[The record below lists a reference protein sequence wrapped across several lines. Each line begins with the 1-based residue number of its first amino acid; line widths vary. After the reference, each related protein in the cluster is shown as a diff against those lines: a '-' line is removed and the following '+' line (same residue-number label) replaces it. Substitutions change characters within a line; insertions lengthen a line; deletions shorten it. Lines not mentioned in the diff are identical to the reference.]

1 MGVGDDEVG
10 PAAEPQEL
18 DPKAQR
24 EVVEVLVEGEP
35 VQQLNKNN
43 ESEVHPSALF
53 FSQIE
58 I

>member
-24 EVVEVLVEGEP
+24 EVVEVLVECES
-35 VQQLNKNN
+35 VQQLML
-43 ESEVHPSALF
+43 ERDVDMLYD
-53 FSQIE
+53 
-58 I
+58 

>member
-53 FSQIE
+53 FPN
-58 I
+58 